1 MYKKNYTSI
10 LVLAFSL
17 LIVGSIVNGWALSL
31 LWRWFVAPQFGLP
44 ALTVVQAIGVGLT
57 INLLITHSATSAD
70 TRGTAEKI
78 GAAISESI
86 ARPLLAVVIGA
97 IVKIFM

>member
-1 MYKKNYTSI
+1 MHKKNYTG
-10 LVLAFSL
+10 VLIFAFAL
-17 LIVGSIVNGWALSL
+17 LIIGPIVNGWALAL

-44 ALTVVQAIGVGLT
+44 ILTVVQAIGISLT

-86 ARPLLAVVIGA
+86 ARPLFAVVIGA